1 MDIWEEM
8 YLAAKELYKP
18 EDISPFIEAR
28 HVVAAVQSES
38 GKIFTGFNID
48 SASGV
53 MNICAERVAALRMFV
68 ETGETKIKR
77 IITFRENPPKDGGG
91 MPCGACREFL
101 MQLNRENAKA
111 EILTDYE
118 SRKTV
123 LLKDIFPNWWGEKR
137 FKD

>member
-1 MDIWEEM
+1 
-8 YLAAKELYKP
+8 
-18 EDISPFIEAR
+18 
-28 HVVAAVQSES
+28 
-38 GKIFTGFNID
+38 
-48 SASGV
+48 

-101 MQLNRENAKA
+101 MQLNRENANA

-123 LLKDIFPNWWGEKR
+123 LLKDFFPNWWGEKR